1 MKTAHRE
8 RELEV
13 AMREES
19 FRQVLYTW
27 SQVDC
32 KADSTTK
39 YPSLVI
45 ELEFMFLVLFVSF
58 LAFLFVYCL
67 NFSFN

>member
-32 KADSTTK
+32 TADSTTK
-39 YPSLVI
+39 YPSLV
-45 ELEFMFLVLFVSF
+45 M
-58 LAFLFVYCL
+58 
-67 NFSFN
+67 